1 MRRREFAA
9 ALGMLPLAARAL
21 APSARAEGDDWP
33 QRSVRIVCPFT
44 PGGSQ
49 DNIARRLGGKL
60 GEYLGQSF
68 VIDKRSGASGSIAA
82 DNVAKAAPDGYS
94 VLLGNIG
101 SHALVPHL
109 LAKPPYNPF
118 TDFET
123 VVWIGTQPNL
133 LCCHP
138 GFMHDTVPKL
148 IAAAKAEPGKYQY
161 GGSGIGT
168 SPTLAMELFKQ
179 KTGADLTLVS
189 YRGASASMADVV
201 AGHLPLCVANI
212 DSLMSQVS
220 AGKLKPVASTG
231 AQRSPVAPDTPTF
244 AEAGYPDLV
253 VTSWSLWAVPTGTPA
268 KAKEKLKAA
277 TERALQSADVIDSMR
292 QGGFEP
298 GVLPPAEADAFI
310 KAEYKRWGEVIR
322 AAGIQPQ

>member
-1 MRRREFAA
+1 MRRRQFAS
-9 ALGMLPLAARAL
+9 ALGALPLAGQAV
-21 APSARAEGDDWP
+21 APAAWAEGDEWP
-33 QRSVRIVCPFT
+33 TRSVRIVCPFT

-49 DNIARRLGGKL
+49 DNIARRLGVKL

-68 VIDKRSGASGSIAA
+68 VIENRSGASGSIAA
-82 DNVAKAAPDGYS
+82 DNVAKSPADGYS

-109 LAKPPYNPF
+109 FTKPPYNAF

-123 VVWIGTQPNL
+123 VAWIGTQPNL

-138 GFMHDTVPKL
+138 GFAHDTVPKL

-212 DSLMSQVS
+212 DSLMGQVGS
-220 AGKLKPVASTG
+220 GKLKPIASTG
-231 AQRSPVAPDTPTF
+231 AQRSPVTPDTPTF

-322 AAGIQPQ
+322 VAGITPQ